1 MTVVDVSR
9 RESTA
14 ASDEMVKF
22 KTIPHSAT
30 NLSLKSNVSKSAAE
44 KKKDKDTYWE
54 DLATD
59 YARKTKLL
67 ILLGILL
74 LIGGIVSAC
83 YFFKDR
89 NKQIL
94 LGKLEPRKELDLADL
109 QTATGPFFIAAGL
122 LTMVCGFTWMQL
134 YPKKIKDGRRAADMD
149 GCKNTYKTQT
159 FIFSKHHTQ
168 PRNHTRN
175 TSNWHQHF
183 FLFTRFPSY
192 RQFVQRTRKREHSY
206 QK

>member
-1 MTVVDVSR
+1 MGVYNFDQPADEMDGQKFMTVVECTSTR
-9 RESTA
+9 KESTA
-14 ASDEMVKF
+14 SDEIVKF

-30 NLSLKSNVSKSAAE
+30 SLSLKSNVSKSAE
-44 KKKDKDTYWE
+44 KKQKDKDTYWE
-54 DLATD
+54 NLATE

-67 ILLGILL
+67 ILFGIIL

-134 YPKKIKDGRRAADMD
+134 YPKKIKDGKRAADME
-149 GCKNTYKTQT
+149 N
-159 FIFSKHHTQ
+159 
-168 PRNHTRN
+168 
-175 TSNWHQHF
+175 
-183 FLFTRFPSY
+183 
-192 RQFVQRTRKREHSY
+192 
-206 QK
+206 